1 VSRAESDFALR
12 GFDAQVD
19 IADDCAEANARLPAP
34 AVIDP
39 SKPPIR
45 GG

>member
-1 VSRAESDFALR
+1 MNRTEADLALR
-12 GFDAQVD
+12 LWDDQVD
-19 IADDCAEANARLPAP
+19 AADACAEANARLPAP
-34 AVIDP
+34 VVIDP